1 MPKYLRSTLAQFRC
15 GIIPIRIETGRF
27 QGEPIEERICV
38 FCSNRS
44 VEDEFHF
51 LLHCSLY
58 NDYRKKKLF
67 ENIGF
72 NQSEEISDDELL
84 RLLIVNYP
92 RQVAKYLYSSIKRR
106 QSIVFK

>member
-38 FCSNRS
+38 FCYNRS

-51 LLHCSLY
+51 LFHCSLY
-58 NDYRKKKLF
+58 NDYRKKLF
-67 ENIGF
+67 ENIGL
-72 NQSEEISDDELL
+72 NQSEEISEDELL